1 MARSGTARGQQD
13 FGVIGMAVMG
23 QNLALNVE
31 SKGFTVAVYNRTG
44 ARTEEFTAGPAKRK
58 SIVGTFDLADFA
70 AALKR
75 PRRIL
80 LMVKAGDPVD
90 AMLAQL
96 TPHLE
101 PGDIVIDGGNS
112 YYKDTAR
119 RQGQVEALGLKFIG
133 SGISGGEYGALHGP
147 CIMPGGPKDAYDAVE
162 PILTTIAAQTEDGPC
177 VTYIGPGGA
186 GHYVKMVHNG
196 IEYGIMACIAETYDI
211 MNRVLNLR
219 APQIGRI
226 VGRWNEAELGGY
238 LMEITEVC
246 LGYRDE
252 ETNEPLVDLILDKA
266 GQKGTGKW
274 TSQDAFDVGVPIP
287 TIDCAVVDRVLS
299 AFKEERERASDVLPG
314 PAERPTVDRDA
325 LVEDLRAALYASVI
339 TSYAQGMT
347 LLRWAS
353 KEYGFDLNLAEIAR
367 IWKGGCIIRAKL
379 LEPIKQAFADDPDLV
394 NLMVAPPFSG
404 ILTEAQVGWR
414 RAVITAVRAGVP
426 CLALGA
432 SLAYF
437 DSYHSARL
445 PANLIQAQRDCFGA
459 HTYERIDKEGSFHT
473 QWEEKG
479 TL

>member
-1 MARSGTARGQQD
+1 MARSEKARAQQD

-44 ARTEEFTAGPAKRK
+44 ARTEEFIAGPAKRK
-58 SIVGTFDLADFA
+58 NVVGTYEIPELV
-70 AALKR
+70 AALRR

-90 AMLAQL
+90 AMLEQL
-96 TPHLE
+96 ELHLE

-112 YYKDTAR
+112 YYKDTIR
-119 RQGQVEALGLKFIG
+119 RQGELESMGLRYLG
-133 SGISGGEYGALHGP
+133 SGISGGEHGALHGP

-162 PILTTIAAQTEDGPC
+162 PILTKIAAQTEDGAC
-177 VTYIGPGGA
+177 VAYIGPGGA

-211 MNRVLNLR
+211 MTRVLDLK
-219 APQIGRI
+219 APEVGR
-226 VGRWNEAELGGY
+226 VMGRWNQAELGSY

-246 LGYRDE
+246 LGYVDK
-252 ETNEPLVDLILDKA
+252 ETKKPLVDLILDKA

-287 TIDCAVVDRVLS
+287 TIDCAVIDRVLS
-299 AFKEERERASDVLPG
+299 AFKEEREKASDVLPG
-314 PAERPTVDRDA
+314 PAGRPTVDRDA
-325 LVEDLRAALYASVI
+325 LLEDLRAALYASVI

-353 KEYGFDLNLAEIAR
+353 KENGFQLNLAEIAR
-367 IWKGGCIIRAKL
+367 IWKGGCIIRSKL
-379 LEPIKQAFADDPDLV
+379 LDPIKQAFADDPDLV
-394 NLMVAPPFSG
+394 NLMVAAPFAG

-414 RAVITAVRAGVP
+414 RAVTTAVQAGVP

-445 PANLIQAQRDCFGA
+445 PANLIQAQRDYFGA

-473 QWEEKG
+473 QWEGKS
-479 TL
+479 